1 MAFTSNDLIA
11 LDKAI
16 AQGTLR
22 VEYDGRSVTYRSLD
36 EMLKLRAVMQ
46 SEVATSAP
54 VNGGRNLTLSRYS
67 KGL

>member
-1 MAFTSNDLIA
+1 MAFTSGQLTA

-16 AQGTLR
+16 AAGQLR

-36 EMLKLRAVMQ
+36 EMLRLRNLMAQ
-46 SEVATSAP
+46 ELASTAP
-54 VNGGRNLTLSRYS
+54 ANGGRAFARSRYS